1 MIAPSPVVD
10 SAAAAVTA
18 AVAATAG
25 VSISLACFQQATV
38 PSCRPPLATD
48 FPAFFFYFFALHVRV
63 MGVLSLA
70 CWITVHGDGLVSPRE
85 FSDALRMLAWNR
97 REAERLDFAFYLF
110 R

>member
-1 MIAPSPVVD
+1 M
-10 SAAAAVTA
+10 
-18 AVAATAG
+18 
-25 VSISLACFQQATV
+25 
-38 PSCRPPLATD
+38 
-48 FPAFFFYFFALHVRV
+48 RV